1 MSGTGRATA
10 GWRGRSRSDAGV
22 ALILVVDDEP
32 GIRQML
38 EAVLRAEG
46 HRVVCMASPT
56 RALQTFEDETVDL
69 VITDLAMPEMNGV
82 MLLRRVAEI
91 SPDTP
96 SIVITAYGSKETAID
111 AMRHGAVNYLEKP
124 FDVEEMRLHVR
135 HALGHRRLSSENR
148 QLKLRLS
155 LDERMIGNSP
165 AMRGVRDLVGRI
177 GSTDSTVLITG
188 ESGTGKELVARS
200 LHAASGRAARPF
212 VGINCGAIPP
222 ELLES
227 ELFGHERGAFTG
239 ADKARPGLIETAE
252 GGTLFL
258 DEIGDMPAE
267 MQVKLLRVLQE
278 RRIRKV
284 GGAEEIP
291 VDVRVLTAT
300 HRELDKLVAAGR
312 FREDLYYR
320 IHVIRIELP
329 ALRDRK
335 EDIPEF
341 ARRFSERHAIR
352 MHREISGIEPGF
364 LEPLMRHDWPGN
376 VRELENVIERA
387 VALASGPI
395 LTRDLL
401 PPNLTGRAA
410 APGGVGE
417 IPDDFDLERH
427 IEAQR
432 CRLMEQALIESSGVQ
447 TRAAERL
454 GMSFRS
460 FRYFAK
466 KYELTGRS
474 SETCS
479 SDSASEPIGARLG
492 GGND

>member
-1 MSGTGRATA
+1 MA
-10 GWRGRSRSDAGV
+10 V
-22 ALILVVDDEP
+22 ILVVDDEP
-32 GIRQML
+32 GIRDML

-46 HRVVCMASPT
+46 HRVLGVSSPL
-56 RALQTFEDETVDL
+56 RALEMFSDETIDL
-69 VITDLAMPEMNGV
+69 VITDLAMPEMSGV
-82 MLLRRVAEI
+82 AMLRSVAEI

-135 HALGHRRLSSENR
+135 HALGHRKLSSENR

-155 LDERMIGNSP
+155 LDERMIGSSP
-165 AMRGVRDLVGRI
+165 AMRSVRELVSQI
-177 GSTDSTVLITG
+177 GPTDSTVLITG

-200 LHAASGRAARPF
+200 LHLASTRADRPF

-239 ADKARPGLIETAE
+239 ADKSRRGLIETAE

-258 DEIGDMPAE
+258 DEIGDMPKV

-278 RRIRKV
+278 RRIRRV
-284 GGAEEIP
+284 GGAAEAP

-300 HRELDKLVAAGR
+300 HRELDELVAAGT

-341 ARRFSERHAIR
+341 ARRFAERHAER
-352 MHREISGIEPGF
+352 MNRNVSGIDASF
-364 LEPLMRHDWPGN
+364 LDPLMRHDWPGN

-387 VALASGPI
+387 VALSTGPT
-395 LTRDLL
+395 LTEDAL
-401 PPNLTGRAA
+401 PPELVNATA
-410 APGGVGE
+410 APGPGRQ
-417 IPDDFDLERH
+417 IPDGFDLEEHVQAER
-427 IEAQR
+427 R
-432 CRLMEQALIESSGVQ
+432 RLMEQALRESSGVQ

-466 KYELTGRS
+466 KYELSCRS
-474 SETCS
+474 A
-479 SDSASEPIGARLG
+479 DAASEDPAQETIGAGRG
-492 GGND
+492 GSD